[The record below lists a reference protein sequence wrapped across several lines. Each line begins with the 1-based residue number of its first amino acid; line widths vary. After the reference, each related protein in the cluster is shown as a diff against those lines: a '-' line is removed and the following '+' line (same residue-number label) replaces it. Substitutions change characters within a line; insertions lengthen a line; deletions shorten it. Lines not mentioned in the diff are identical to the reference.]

1 MLCSLLCN
9 YVPRTASQ
17 GISKDRI
24 GDLAKEASGEVGAS
38 FSVERSFYCWQPE
51 RERER
56 DGGWGGRVAKE
67 LIFDC
72 RGAGR
77 AGQQAGSLFSQ
88 PTLTFEC

>member
-1 MLCSLLCN
+1 M
-9 YVPRTASQ
+9 
-17 GISKDRI
+17 
-24 GDLAKEASGEVGAS
+24 
-38 FSVERSFYCWQPE
+38 ERSGPVFLLKGVFTAGIP
-51 RERER
+51 REREGR
-56 DGGWGGRVAKE
+56 RWGWGGGRVAKE

>member
-1 MLCSLLCN
+1 M
-9 YVPRTASQ
+9 
-17 GISKDRI
+17 
-24 GDLAKEASGEVGAS
+24 GAS

-51 RERER
+51 KERGG
-56 DGGWGGRVAKE
+56 DGLGGGVGGRVAKE